1 MNKLITT
8 AILKSHHACDEQVQL
23 FDQLTGGSIELTE
36 DWCLEHA
43 AQFDWHWAARN
54 LLSATA
60 RTECDR
66 ATAPARAELDRATA
80 TAWAE
85 RDRATATAQAECDR
99 ATAWAEYDRAIAP
112 AWAEYDRARATAFW
126 NLYDSTKVPT

>member
-8 AILKSHHACDEQVQL
+8 AILKSHHACDDQVQL

-43 AQFDWHWAARN
+43 AQFDWHWAACN

-60 RTECDR
+60 RAECDR
-66 ATAPARAELDRATA
+66 ARATAWAEYRRALATAWAECDRALAPAR
-80 TAWAE
+80 AE
-85 RDRATATAQAECDR
+85 RDRATATAQAEN
-99 ATAWAEYDRAIAP
+99 ARAIAP
-112 AWAEYDRARATAFW
+112 AFW
-126 NLYDSTKVPT
+126 NLSDSAQVPT